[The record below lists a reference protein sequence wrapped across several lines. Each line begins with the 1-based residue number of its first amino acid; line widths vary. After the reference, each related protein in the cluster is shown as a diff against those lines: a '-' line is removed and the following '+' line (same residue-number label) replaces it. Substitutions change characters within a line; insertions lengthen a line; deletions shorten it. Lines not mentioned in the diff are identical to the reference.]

1 MLPLYPLVLILGHG
15 RLSADTFFSSKKRFL
30 IDFVPRFT
38 QSPDV
43 FGKPVFLNAE
53 APYAPTHWH
62 AAVRHQGAPSVP
74 GQLRA

>member
-1 MLPLYPLVLILGHG
+1 MLFILGNG

-30 IDFVPRFT
+30 IDSVPRFT
-38 QSPDV
+38 QNTDV
-43 FGKPVFLNAE
+43 LGKPVFLNAE

-62 AAVRHQGAPSVP
+62 AAVRHQGALSIP